1 MKKRNLKHN
10 ILNSEKETETEIE
23 LFEMKGSKQEQ
34 DGFTQEVP
42 SPSLF
47 PEKRSG
53 IQTKSG
59 KWKRPA

>member
-47 PEKRSG
+47 PEK
-53 IQTKSG
+53 K
-59 KWKRPA
+59 KWNSNKIG